1 MLLAEAQLFVDP
13 PDPNLMTTFDAA
25 FLQPLPQ
32 DQIITD
38 NMMLIKDDQ
47 PLILTRSERLA
58 ASGQTSAI
66 TVQDFSGTELQN
78 SLGTA
83 SGPESFIYPPTP
95 ELPTNSVLRDQ
106 VLQADAN
113 AEEDNEVMQEWKRRR
128 LLPEEVAVAEN
139 DDWEGYNVH
148 ADNNAIDPKVLILQ
162 DNLSEKP
169 GAPATVLFRTADL
182 SPATNNL
189 TWNTGQSDLY
199 PAMPE
204 DSATPEFLE
213 LGADIATE
221 SKDLCA
227 PIEINETLRTM
238 EPVNEVPADEPND
251 AHRFISPAAG
261 NSLPDILT
269 ERLQLSSFLYHRGK
283 GNNLLPENVI
293 SSPHPQEPLKEAQE
307 PAEQLQEESFDRWA
321 PADLV
326 ADIKALSLPED
337 WNDPSTQHTYLVSLD
352 LLQKRSLL
360 HFLES
365 SLCAVRV
372 VDREYL
378 TSLGIASVPD
388 QVVSSSDTPVEV
400 SIIPSPH
407 CAIVFFSLAA
417 LPSQTRYQT
426 LLASLSAHSF
436 SFSRILLILEAFPRA
451 HLFRTKLAKTADSRD
466 MPYAYSPPVIKAVK
480 KVRRDLALREGLG
493 EKSST
498 CKVDIAFANSVE
510 ESAMHVRNFGDIAL
524 RDSIV
529 DFTSYIGAEEQEVR
543 DHPCLGHEKLMY
555 ETFRVNVSWRPCKE

>member
-1 MLLAEAQLFVDP
+1 
-13 PDPNLMTTFDAA
+13 
-25 FLQPLPQ
+25 
-32 DQIITD
+32 
-38 NMMLIKDDQ
+38 MMLIKDDQ

-66 TVQDFSGTELQN
+66 IAQDSSGTELQN

-83 SGPESFIYPPTP
+83 SGSESFMNPPTP
-95 ELPTNSVLRDQ
+95 ELPTNSVIQEQL
-106 VLQADAN
+106 LQADVH

-128 LLPEEVAVAEN
+128 LLPEEVAIAEN
-139 DDWEGYNVH
+139 DDWEGYHVH
-148 ADNNAIDPKVLILQ
+148 ADNSAIDPNVLILQ
-162 DNLSEKP
+162 DDSRRKP
-169 GAPATVLFRTADL
+169 GVPPTVLFRTADL
-182 SPATNNL
+182 SLATNNL
-189 TWNTGQSDLY
+189 TWDAGRPNLY
-199 PAMPE
+199 QDMLE
-204 DSATPEFLE
+204 HGATPEFLE
-213 LGADIATE
+213 LGADIGTKN
-221 SKDLCA
+221 KDLCA
-227 PIEINETLRTM
+227 PIETNKEHPTM
-238 EPVNEVPADEPND
+238 EPVNEAADEPID
-251 AHRFISPAAG
+251 APRFMSPAGG

-321 PADLV
+321 PADFV
-326 ADIKALSLPED
+326 AEIKALPLPED

-360 HFLES
+360 HLLES
-365 SLCAVRV
+365 NLCAVRV

-378 TSLGIASVPD
+378 TSLGIASIPD
-388 QVVSSSDTPVEV
+388 QAVSSLDAPVEV

-407 CAIVFFSLAA
+407 CAVVFFSLAA
-417 LPSQTRYQT
+417 LPSQTQYQT
-426 LLASLSAHSF
+426 LLASLSTHSF

-451 HLFRTKLAKTADSRD
+451 LLYRTKLAKAADSRD

-498 CKVDIAFANSVE
+498 CKVDLAFADSVE

-543 DHPCLGHEKLMY
+543 DHPCLGHENLMY
-555 ETFRVNVSWRPCKE
+555 ETFRANVSWRPCKE

>member
-1 MLLAEAQLFVDP
+1 
-13 PDPNLMTTFDAA
+13 
-25 FLQPLPQ
+25 
-32 DQIITD
+32 
-38 NMMLIKDDQ
+38 MMLIKDDQ

-58 ASGQTSAI
+58 ASGQTSVIIA
-66 TVQDFSGTELQN
+66 QDFSGTELQN
-78 SLGTA
+78 SLCTA
-83 SGPESFIYPPTP
+83 SGSESFIYPPTP
-95 ELPTNSVLRDQ
+95 ELPINSVIRDQ
-106 VLQADAN
+106 VLYADAN
-113 AEEDNEVMQEWKRRR
+113 AEEGYEQEWKRRR
-128 LLPEEVAVAEN
+128 LLPEEVAVAKN

-148 ADNNAIDPKVLILQ
+148 PDNNAIDPKVFIRQ
-162 DNLSEKP
+162 DNFGGKP
-169 GAPATVLFRTADL
+169 GVPPTVLFRTADL
-182 SPATNNL
+182 SPATIDL
-189 TWNTGQSDLY
+189 TCNTGQPDPY

-204 DSATPEFLE
+204 DSATPEFPE

-227 PIEINETLRTM
+227 PNETNETHRNM
-238 EPVNEVPADEPND
+238 ELVIEVSAGEPND
-251 AHRFISPAAG
+251 AHRFISPAAT

-269 ERLQLSSFLYHRGK
+269 ERFQLSSFLYHRGK
-283 GNNLLPENVI
+283 GNNLLLENVL

-307 PAEQLQEESFDRWA
+307 PAEQLQEESFDRGA

-326 ADIKALSLPED
+326 AEIKALHLPED

-365 SLCAVRV
+365 SLCAVRL
-372 VDREYL
+372 VDRDYL
-378 TSLGIASVPD
+378 TSLGIASIPD
-388 QVVSSSDTPVEV
+388 QVVSSLDAPVEV

-407 CAIVFFSLAA
+407 CAIVFFPLAA
-417 LPSQTRYQT
+417 LPSQTQYQT
-426 LLASLSAHSF
+426 LLASLSTHSF

-451 HLFRTKLAKTADSRD
+451 LLYRTKLAKTADSRD

-498 CKVDIAFANSVE
+498 CKVDLAFADSVE

-524 RDSIV
+524 KDSIV

-543 DHPCLGHEKLMY
+543 DHPFLGHENLMY
-555 ETFRVNVSWRPCKE
+555 ETFRVSVSWRPCKE

>member
-1 MLLAEAQLFVDP
+1 
-13 PDPNLMTTFDAA
+13 MTTFDAA

-66 TVQDFSGTELQN
+66 IAQDSSGTELQN

-83 SGPESFIYPPTP
+83 SGSESFIYPPTP
-95 ELPTNSVLRDQ
+95 ELPTNSVIQDQ
-106 VLQADAN
+106 LLQADVH

-128 LLPEEVAVAEN
+128 LLPEEVAIAEN
-139 DDWEGYNVH
+139 DDWEGYHIH
-148 ADNNAIDPKVLILQ
+148 ADNNAIDPNVLILQ
-162 DNLSEKP
+162 DDSRRKP
-169 GAPATVLFRTADL
+169 GVPPTVLFRTADL
-182 SPATNNL
+182 SLATNNL
-189 TWNTGQSDLY
+189 TWDAGQPDLY
-199 PAMPE
+199 PDMHE
-204 DSATPEFLE
+204 HGATPEFLE
-213 LGADIATE
+213 LGADIGTG
-221 SKDLCA
+221 SKDLCV
-227 PIEINETLRTM
+227 PIEINKEHRTM
-238 EPVNEVPADEPND
+238 EPVNETADKPND
-251 AHRFISPAAG
+251 AHRFISPAGG

-283 GNNLLPENVI
+283 GNNLLPENVL

-307 PAEQLQEESFDRWA
+307 PAEQLREESFDRWA
-321 PADLV
+321 PADLISE
-326 ADIKALSLPED
+326 IKALPLPED
-337 WNDPSTQHTYLVSLD
+337 WNYPSTQHTYLVSLD

-360 HFLES
+360 HLLES

-388 QVVSSSDTPVEV
+388 QAVSSLDAPVEV

-407 CAIVFFSLAA
+407 CAVVFFSLAA
-417 LPSQTRYQT
+417 LPSQTQYQT

-498 CKVDIAFANSVE
+498 CKLDLAFADSVE

-543 DHPCLGHEKLMY
+543 DHPCLGHENLMY